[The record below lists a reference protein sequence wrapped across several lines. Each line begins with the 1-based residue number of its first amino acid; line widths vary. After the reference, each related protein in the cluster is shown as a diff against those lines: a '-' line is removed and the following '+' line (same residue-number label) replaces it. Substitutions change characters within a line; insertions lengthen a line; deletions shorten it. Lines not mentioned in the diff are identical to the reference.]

1 MRFQPVSLLAL
12 ALVVAI
18 AAPATAQTVTDGDT
32 LRFGKERVRLWGI
45 DAPEIHQRCPDRWL
59 AGIEASR
66 KMRSLIDGHEVTCEN
81 RGHDRYGRMIGLCRA
96 DGVDIQAAMVRA
108 GMAWAFVRYSSDYVQ
123 EEAQAKADR
132 LGVFAHG
139 CEPAWE
145 WRAERR

>member
-1 MRFQPVSLLAL
+1 MQIARITFGALLL
-12 ALVVAI
+12 LTVQ
-18 AAPATAQTVTDGDT
+18 AAAQTVTDGDT

-96 DGVDIQAAMVRA
+96 DGVDIQAAMA
-108 GMAWAFVRYSSDYVQ
+108 GQ
-123 EEAQAKADR
+123 KNE
-132 LGVFAHG
+132 HG
-139 CEPAWE
+139 
-145 WRAERR
+145 